1 MRTILISFEG
11 KKIEERAKIIL
22 TSLRAIQTESVKF
35 EESLRVLTKHIN
47 DTKNTSDQV
56 NNRFSSL
63 NSKISTIAT
72 IEQKEEKLPLP
83 E

>member
-11 KKIEERAKIIL
+11 KKIEERAKTIL
-22 TSLRAIQTESVKF
+22 SSLRAIQTESTKF
-35 EESLRVLTKHIN
+35 GESLRVLTKHIN

-56 NNRFSSL
+56 NNRYSSL